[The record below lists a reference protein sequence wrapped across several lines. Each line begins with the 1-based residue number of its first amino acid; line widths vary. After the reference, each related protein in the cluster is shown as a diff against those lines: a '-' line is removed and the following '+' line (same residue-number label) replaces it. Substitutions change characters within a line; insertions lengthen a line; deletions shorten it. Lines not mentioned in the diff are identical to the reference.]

1 MEVKPGYKQ
10 TEMGVI
16 PEEWEVQSLGSFCE
30 IVAARD
36 LVKANYASTND
47 GRHPF
52 PIYSNA
58 LTNKGLYGY
67 SSSHQYE
74 PDKITVTA
82 RGDIGHAVYRSTRF
96 CAIGRL
102 LVMSSKRA
110 CDLRFVTE
118 FINTFV
124 DFALESTGVPQLTAP
139 QISNYTVA
147 LPPTKVEQEAIAE
160 ALSDAD
166 ALIESLEQL
175 LAKKRQLKQGAM
187 QGLLTGKKRLPGFRG
202 EWEVVK
208 SDDIGRFRGGSGF
221 PTKFQ
226 GATSGEYPFFK
237 VSDMNNEGNET
248 FMETANNY
256 ISEALR
262 KQLGAIAFPRDSIVF
277 AKVGAAVFLERKRIL
292 AQASCLDNNMAAFV
306 LDPDRAACRFI
317 HYVLLNTKLGD
328 LVSTTALPSL
338 SGSVLA
344 AIELVLPSLAEQAAI
359 AAILRD
365 MDAEIATLE
374 AKLAKARQLKQGMMQ
389 ELLTGR
395 IRLV

>member
-1 MEVKPGYKQ
+1 MEVKPGYKR
-10 TEMGVI
+10 TEVGVI
-16 PEEWEVQSLGSFCE
+16 PEEWEVKSLGSFCE
-30 IVAARD
+30 IVEGRD
-36 LVKANYASTND
+36 LVKAGYASTDD

-118 FINTFV
+118 FINNFV

-139 QISNYTVA
+139 QISNYVVA
-147 LPPTKVEQEAIAE
+147 LPPTKAEQETIAE

-175 LAKKRQLKQGAM
+175 LTKKRHIKQGAM
-187 QGLLTGKKRLPGFRG
+187 QGLLSGKKRLPGFSG
-202 EWEVVK
+202 EWEETILGSVTERIIGGGTPSRNVPSYWNGSIPWMTVK
-208 SDDIGRFRGGSGF
+208 DFANHSPLGTLESITRDGLRNSTSNLIPRQTLITSTRMALGKAVIFQVDVCINQDLKAIFPCRETDTRFLYYWFQFNESRIADMGSGS
-221 PTKFQ
+221 TVM
-226 GATSGEYPFFK
+226 GISLGE
-237 VSDMNNEGNET
+237 
-248 FMETANNY
+248 
-256 ISEALR
+256 LR
-262 KQLGAIAFPRDSIVF
+262 NIAF
-277 AKVGAAVFLERKRIL
+277 
-292 AQASCLDNNMAAFV
+292 
-306 LDPDRAACRFI
+306 
-317 HYVLLNTKLGD
+317 TKP
-328 LVSTTALPSL
+328 AR
-338 SGSVLA
+338 
-344 AIELVLPSLAEQAAI
+344 AEQIAV
-359 AAILRD
+359 AAILLD
-365 MDAEIATLE
+365 MDAEIAAVE
-374 AKLAKARQLKQGMMQ
+374 AKLAKARSIKQGMMQ

-395 IRLV
+395 VRLV